1 VVNAQEEHDRQ
12 DQEQEYD
19 LPEVR
24 LYEDDDPQP

>member
-12 DQEQEYD
+12 NHEQEQD

-24 LYEDDDPQP
+24 LHEDDDPQS